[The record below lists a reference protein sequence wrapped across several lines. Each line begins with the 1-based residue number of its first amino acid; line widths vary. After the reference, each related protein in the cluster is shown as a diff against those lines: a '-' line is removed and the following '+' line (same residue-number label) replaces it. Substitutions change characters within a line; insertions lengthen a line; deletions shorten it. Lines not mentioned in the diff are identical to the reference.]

1 MDDSPNPSLKTPFP
15 LDGPLSKDLG
25 SKNNPR
31 RLVCLSHR
39 VTFCSGGRVG
49 RVGVMVRT
57 NRQNLLEVV
66 SYLISF
72 GAFFLFVAIAIR
84 VVRRPSFK
92 RENWLVRLMHQC
104 VANRDS
110 LMEDTPGGSAADK
123 EAKKSFSAMA
133 LDLLT
138 CVLGIQV
145 SYLLWGLMQERIMT
159 TVYESGER
167 FTSSKF
173 LVFVNRALAMCVAFV
188 AYTIM
193 ERRGQRMSHT
203 SPLYLFSFSS
213 VSNIMSSV
221 SQYEVRERYIGRERY
236 THTPP
241 YPTLPQP

>member
-1 MDDSPNPSLKTPFP
+1 
-15 LDGPLSKDLG
+15 
-25 SKNNPR
+25 
-31 RLVCLSHR
+31 
-39 VTFCSGGRVG
+39 
-49 RVGVMVRT
+49 MVRT

-92 RENWLVRLMHQC
+92 RENWLMRLMHQC
-104 VANRDS
+104 VASRDS
-110 LMEDTPGGSAADK
+110 LMENTPGGSTGEK
-123 EAKKSFSAMA
+123 EAKKSFDAMA

-203 SPLYLFSFSS
+203 SPLYLFSLSS

-221 SQYEVRERYIGRERY
+221 SQYEVRSPNNP
-236 THTPP
+236 TLPHPTPP
-241 YPTLPQP
+241 YPTLSHPNPTLPHPNPTLPHPNPTRHYPNPTLPYTTPP